1 MADIVPAPCESLHVL
16 SPGEDLAAKHGE
28 IEQWDS
34 SGDKGHKCAQSRA
47 LHAESQ
53 SPDGH
58 FVAEDGEGAC
68 GENEE
73 EVENHVE
80 AAHQHGDGAGAT
92 HVATHLEHGGGEVL
106 YQMDGDGEGE
116 DQKIHRRIVLDV
128 GSSAQPA
135 GQGKGYQGGDGH
147 EQEADQEAEGIAMA
161 HDGPRPCEVVSP
173 DKVCGLYTEAH
184 RDGTDERSEKP
195 GGRLD
200 ETDGGRGFRSQTAHH

>member
-1 MADIVPAPCESLHVL
+1 MADVAKRCHNRGGDHLCPVHQEILESHWRTQSAGVADIVPAPCESLHVL

-28 IEQWDS
+28 IEQWDG

-106 YQMDGDGEGE
+106 YQMDRDGEGE
-116 DQKIHRRIVLDV
+116 D
-128 GSSAQPA
+128 
-135 GQGKGYQGGDGH
+135 
-147 EQEADQEAEGIAMA
+147 
-161 HDGPRPCEVVSP
+161 
-173 DKVCGLYTEAH
+173 
-184 RDGTDERSEKP
+184 
-195 GGRLD
+195 
-200 ETDGGRGFRSQTAHH
+200 